1 MKNEFGP
8 NQDDVDQ
15 LLERLERV
23 EQNQAL
29 FLASFGD
36 DPARQ
41 RARRATREAALAAG
55 RERQLKAAQDEVTRW
70 MNTWFS
76 GGFQIAGYGRDET
89 PAQAFRRG
97 HSRQS
102 GSRLRTTCSSTA

>member
-1 MKNEFGP
+1 MKNQFGP

-36 DPARQ
+36 EPE
-41 RARRATREAALAAG
+41 RARRATRQAALAVG
-55 RERQLKAAQDEVTRW
+55 RGATAEGPPRTRVTRW

-89 PAQAFRRG
+89 PAPAFRRG